1 MNEAVKTTM
10 RRFVAGTLAIV
21 MVLTALLLVFVRPK
35 AENAA
40 SQLPVL
46 NETIVGTVKFQS
58 FNFLGKN
65 ASGDDGVDYSAT
77 FYYTDD
83 YFAHSAVNAPPR
95 RRRCPGRLWTMCR
108 LPPVPWTWPLL
119 LMPPVQV
126 MS

>member
-1 MNEAVKTTM
+1 MNEAVKNKM
-10 RRFVAGTLAIV
+10 RRFVAGTLAIA

-65 ASGDDGVDYSAT
+65 LY
-77 FYYTDD
+77 
-83 YFAHSAVNAPPR
+83 
-95 RRRCPGRLWTMCR
+95 
-108 LPPVPWTWPLL
+108 
-119 LMPPVQV
+119 
-126 MS
+126 